1 MPSPSTLPRFYQLA
15 RLWIELTRQLHR
27 SVAPD
32 LQEQFGSRANLL
44 LIGIAIYL
52 GTIEGRPLTAS
63 KLAAYVGMPRASV
76 IRRLGILCR
85 RGAVERKGAVY
96 RTPQDR
102 LERIARGDHGR
113 LVGLVRATSEKLTR

>member
-52 GTIEGRPLTAS
+52 GTIEGRPLTAT
-63 KLAAYVGMPRASV
+63 KLASYVGMPRASV

-85 RGAVERKGAVY
+85 RGAVERKGAIY
-96 RTPQDR
+96 RTPSKR
-102 LERIARGDHGR
+102 LERLARNEHAA
-113 LVGLVRATSEKLTR
+113 LVRLIRSTNEKLGR

>member
-1 MPSPSTLPRFYQLA
+1 MPSPSTVPRFYQLA

-27 SVAPD
+27 SVAPE
-32 LQEQFGSRANLL
+32 LQEQFGSRTNLL

-76 IRRLGILCR
+76 IRRLRTLCR

-96 RTPQDR
+96 RTPADR
-102 LERIARGDHGR
+102 LDRMSRGDHARLMR
-113 LVGLVRATSEKLTR
+113 LVRTTAEELSR